1 QGCAVLVK
9 FTVEEGDM
17 KKILVAHDGSKPSE
31 KAMRRAFEIA
41 GKFGSSVTIVSV
53 IPDFYLADIME
64 TDRARIVRT
73 LTDDAKKML
82 ERIKSRHQ
90 GSHPLKTVLK
100 KGNPAEVV
108 IEEARKM
115 KASLIITGSHGRHGA
130 QKFLLGSV
138 SSKIVDHADCSVL
151 VVK

>member
-1 QGCAVLVK
+1 
-9 FTVEEGDM
+9 M

-31 KAMRRAFEIA
+31 KAMRRAFEIE

-90 GSHPLKTVLK
+90 GAHPLKTVLK

>member
-1 QGCAVLVK
+1 
-9 FTVEEGDM
+9 M

-31 KAMRRAFEIA
+31 KALRKAFEIA
-41 GKFGSSVTIVSV
+41 GKFGSAVTVVSV
-53 IPDFYLADIME
+53 IPEFYLVDLLEAD
-64 TDRARIVRT
+64 RVKIVKT
-73 LTDDAKKML
+73 LEDEAKKML
-82 ERIKSRHQ
+82 GKIKDRHKGQ
-90 GSHPLKTVLK
+90 RRLKTVLK
-100 KGNPAEVV
+100 RGNPAEAVL
-108 IEEARKM
+108 EEAAKM

>member
-1 QGCAVLVK
+1 
-9 FTVEEGDM
+9 M

-31 KAMRRAFEIA
+31 KAMRKALEIA
-41 GKFGSSVTIVSV
+41 GKFGSSVTVVSV
-53 IPDFYLADIME
+53 IPEFYLADLME
-64 TDRARIVRT
+64 ADRSRIVET
-73 LTDDAKKML
+73 LTDDAKKMMDK
-82 ERIKSRHQ
+82 IKNRHK
-90 GSHPLKTVLK
+90 GTHPLKTVLK

-115 KASLIITGSHGRHGA
+115 KASLIVTGSHGRHGA

>member
-1 QGCAVLVK
+1 
-9 FTVEEGDM
+9 M

-73 LTDDAKKML
+73 LTGDAEEML
-82 ERIKSRHQ
+82 QKIRSRHK
-90 GSHPLKTVLK
+90 GTYPLKTVLK